1 MLRLIDISSHQPTIN
16 WGQVAVNYAGAIVK
30 CSGGTDYANPEY
42 AKQIA
47 GARGAGMVVGH
58 YHFAHEGRASSDPV
72 AEAKWFLDHADVQPG
87 DSVWLDIEEP
97 KATGNLSLWALAWLA
112 AVEKVLGFVPG
123 LYSYPDYINTRGLGV
138 PPLARFPLWFARYW
152 SPYAMTPWP
161 TTPGKWPR
169 ITMWQFSGGSHVPG
183 IPNDTDDNL
192 FDGTRDDL
200 LALGKPM
207 PRSNEGLHA
216 FINDRGETVITLN
229 LGGKATS
236 ILGVAGDIGASV
248 KNEDGE
254 TYHRTWRDGTLLD
267 WNRTG

>member
-169 ITMWQFSGGSHVPG
+169 ITMWQWSGGTDVPG

-192 FDGTRDDL
+192 FDGDRAAL
-200 LALGKPM
+200 LALGKP
-207 PRSNEGLHA
+207 GLPPPP
-216 FINDRGETVITLN
+216 
-229 LGGKATS
+229 ATS
-236 ILGVAGDIGASV
+236 GVVTERIEWGGEGEVVAS
-248 KNEDGE
+248 GE
-254 TYHRTWRDGTLLD
+254 FVVVRNPTSGQVSMRRRNDGTLGEWVKL
-267 WNRTG
+267 TA